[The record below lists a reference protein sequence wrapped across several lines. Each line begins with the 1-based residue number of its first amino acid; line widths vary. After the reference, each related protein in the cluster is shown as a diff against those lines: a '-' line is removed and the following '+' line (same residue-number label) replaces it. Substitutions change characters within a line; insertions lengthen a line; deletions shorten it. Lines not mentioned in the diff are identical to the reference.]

1 MPYASRVDPTEDV
14 RIVLADQSYCDAL
27 AGLVSRI
34 EAEDHPNDAQAA
46 TRAPSGMA
54 ESLSRY
60 DALSSDS
67 AWFMIAYRS
76 DQPAGLAVLTRV
88 PKLDERTGFL
98 YVDELHVLSEHRR
111 PGIATALLQRACS
124 LTRELGLAGISL
136 LAQPDNRA
144 ARALYES
151 LGFRGSG
158 TMLYQLR
165 LDRETP

>member
-14 RIVLADQSYCDAL
+14 RIVLADERYCEAL
-27 AGLVSRI
+27 ADLVSRI

-46 TRAPSGMA
+46 TQAPSGMA

-60 DALSSDS
+60 DALSADS

-98 YVDELHVLSEHRR
+98 YV
-111 PGIATALLQRACS
+111 G
-124 LTRELGLAGISL
+124 
-136 LAQPDNRA
+136 RA
-144 ARALYES
+144 ARPLRAPSPRDRHRPVAACL
-151 LGFRGSG
+151 LAHTRAGTCRDQPPGSAG
-158 TMLYQLR
+158 
-165 LDRETP
+165 